1 MVKRTEKYVDFDGN
15 ERTEDFYFN
24 ISPAELYELQ
34 FSENGGMGNLME
46 KISKEQDFTKIV
58 EYFKRFVLLAF
69 GEKSLDGKYLF
80 KDEETKRKFQACPAY
95 SQIFMDLATD
105 AEVAA
110 KFMNEVQPPKEVM
123 DKYIA
128 KLKKAEEDRKKAGD
142 ENKSNVVQLPKAD
155 N

>member
-1 MVKRTEKYVDFDGN
+1 MVKRTETYIDFDGN

-46 KISKEQDFTKIV
+46 KIAKEQDFTKIV
-58 EYFKRFVLLAF
+58 EYFKKFVLLAY
-69 GEKSLDGKYLF
+69 GEKSLDGKYLY
-80 KDEETKRKFQACPAY
+80 KDEEVKRKFQACPAY

-105 AEVAA
+105 AEMAA
-110 KFMNEVQPPKEVM
+110 KFMNEVQPPKDVM

-128 KLKKAEEDRKKAGD
+128 RLKKAEEDQKK
-142 ENKSNVVQLPKAD
+142 KVVELPSKED
-155 N
+155 K

>member
-1 MVKRTEKYVDFDGN
+1 MVKRTEKYIDFDGN

-58 EYFKRFVLLAF
+58 EYFKKFVLLAY

-105 AEVAA
+105 AEMAA
-110 KFMNEVQPPKEVM
+110 KFMNEVQPPKDVM

-128 KLKKAEEDRKKAGD
+128 RLKKAEEETK
-142 ENKSNVVQLPKAD
+142 NKVVELPAKAD
-155 N
+155 K

>member
-1 MVKRTEKYVDFDGN
+1 MLKQTVTYLDYDGN

-24 ISPAELYELQ
+24 LSPAELYELQ
-34 FSENGGMGNLME
+34 FSESGGIGSLME

-58 EYFKRFVLLAF
+58 EYFKKFVLLAY

-80 KDEETKRKFQACPAY
+80 KDADVKRRFEACPAY

-110 KFMNEVQPPKEVM
+110 KFMKEVQPPKEVM
-123 DKYIA
+123 DAYID
-128 KLKKAEEDRKKAGD
+128 KIQKAEKK
-142 ENKSNVVQLPKAD
+142 SAD
-155 N
+155 IVEMPASK